1 MIALLN
7 ILSLILSPVWII
19 PAMLIS
25 MYADDY
31 LKEFLTGEFNFIK
44 EFFNSFKERAHDDW

>member
-44 EFFNSFKERAHDDW
+44 EFFNSFKERAHDD